1 MDLQSILIQKSKKD
15 ELGHFYILKTQK
27 VIEDKSFLKEWTLEL
42 LRKYCELN
50 SIESVLNHEDIL
62 VIENQSIYKLE
73 DFNDLFSFLNY
84 KANRID
90 RKFLIID
97 NAENIKPQIANKLL
111 KTLEEPPIKCTI
123 FMLNSNSVSLLE
135 TITSRAIQLRVT
147 TKDQVEHSQYNI
159 IEQLKEKILTGLSCD
174 EFINSFRYDKEQEKE
189 LYPELANWLITNS
202 AKTEFIWEVQN
213 LNKQYSEDILYNTT
227 SLNRLFKLYQTL
239 CSIFK

>member
-62 VIENQSIYKLE
+62 VIENQSTYKLE